1 MLALFPE
8 LSACAKAKDIEKLAI
23 LVRTYFAGADATK
36 AQFDV
41 LSTVRQFGIPVGVA
55 PIKYFGAIAV
65 RDDGG
70 DIRASILVRENLEA
84 KQQRFIL
91 AHILGHFLLQIQP
104 RLASSDWRS
113 SGFKELI
120 DPSRR
125 YAVAEGLSHLSAAD
139 FAAEDM
145 ADRFAGALLM
155 PSAMVKRA
163 MEKLGDVVR
172 VAAFFA
178 VDLDVLERRLEDIGV
193 ADHAVAAQS
202 KLRSGAKVATPIDVL
217 NELAHSEVPRDVPP
231 EQLIR
236 DVSQPMAA
244 MPRAVAA
251 HSYSD
256 AAQSDLSTAED
267 APTPKRKRKSDPRG
281 LKGMDRIRELARRMD
296 KFGDKSK

>member
-8 LSACAKAKDIEKLAI
+8 LSACAKAKDIEKLAV
-23 LVRTYFAGADATK
+23 LVRTYFAGEVAAK
-36 AQFDV
+36 PKLDV
-41 LSTVRQFGIPVGVA
+41 LGAVRQFGIPVGMA

-70 DIRASILVRENLEA
+70 DIRASILIRENLDMN
-84 KQQRFIL
+84 QQRFVL
-91 AHILGHFLLQIQP
+91 AHILGHFLLEIQP
-104 RLASSDWRS
+104 RLASSEWKS
-113 SGFKELI
+113 SGFKELV

-125 YAVAEGLSHLSAAD
+125 YAVAEGLGGLSAKD
-139 FAAEDM
+139 FALEDL

-155 PSAMVKRA
+155 PAAMIKRA
-163 MEKLGDVVR
+163 VEKLEDLSK
-172 VAAFFA
+172 VAAVFG
-178 VDLDVLERRLEDIGV
+178 VDRDVIERRLEDIGLTDI
-193 ADHAVAAQS
+193 AINTQS
-202 KLRSGAKVATPIDVL
+202 RLRSGAKVASPIDVL

-236 DVSQPMAA
+236 DVSQPVTS

-256 AAQSDLSTAED
+256 AAQSEASPDDGTA
-267 APTPKRKRKSDPRG
+267 TTRVKKKSNSGG

-296 KFGDKSK
+296 KFGDKAE

>member
-8 LSACAKAKDIEKLAI
+8 LSACAKARDIEKLAI
-23 LVRTYFAGADATK
+23 LVRTYFAGVDAVK
-36 AQFDV
+36 PRVDV
-41 LSTVRQFGIPVGVA
+41 LTAVRQFGIPVGLA

-70 DIRASILVRENLEA
+70 DIRASILVRDNLQPN
-84 KQQRFIL
+84 QQSFVL

-104 RLASSDWRS
+104 RLASSEWKS

-125 YAVAEGLSHLSAAD
+125 YAIAEGLGNLAATD
-139 FAAEDM
+139 FAVEDL
-145 ADRFAGALLM
+145 ADRFAAALLM
-155 PSAMVKRA
+155 PASMVKRA
-163 MEKLGDVVR
+163 MEKLGDIAK
-172 VAAFFA
+172 VADFFG
-178 VDLDVLERRLEDIGV
+178 VDRDVLERRLEDIGV
-193 ADHAVAAQS
+193 ADGAIAAES

-217 NELAHSEVPRDVPP
+217 NELAHSEAPRDVPP

-236 DVSQPMAA
+236 DVSQPVTSL
-244 MPRAVAA
+244 PRAVAA

-256 AAQSDLSTAED
+256 AAQADLPQTEGE
-267 APTPKRKRKSDPRG
+267 PVRKSRKKSDASG

>member
-8 LSACAKAKDIEKLAI
+8 LSACAKSKDIEKLAI
-23 LVRTYFAGADATK
+23 LVRTYFAGAGAAK
-36 AQFDV
+36 PQIDV
-41 LSTVRQFGIPVGVA
+41 LDTVRQFGIPVGMA

-70 DIRASILVRENLEA
+70 DIRASILIRDNLPTQ
-84 KQQRFIL
+84 QQRFVL

-104 RLASSDWRS
+104 RLASSEWKS

-125 YAVAEGLSHLSAAD
+125 YAFAEGLSNLSAAD
-139 FAAEDM
+139 FAVEDL

-155 PSAMVKRA
+155 PAAMVKRA
-163 MEKLGDVVR
+163 TEKLVDLAK
-172 VAAFFA
+172 VAAFFG
-178 VDLDVLERRLEDIGV
+178 VEREVLERRLEDIGI
-193 ADHAVAAQS
+193 ADGAAATES
-202 KLRSGAKVATPIDVL
+202 RLRSGAKVATPIDVL
-217 NELAHSEVPRDVPP
+217 NELAHSDAPRDVPP

-236 DVSQPMAA
+236 DVSQPVTS

-256 AAQSDLSTAED
+256 TAQADLSSTES
-267 APTPKRKRKSDPRG
+267 APVSKSRKKTDQRG

-296 KFGDKSK
+296 KFGDKAK